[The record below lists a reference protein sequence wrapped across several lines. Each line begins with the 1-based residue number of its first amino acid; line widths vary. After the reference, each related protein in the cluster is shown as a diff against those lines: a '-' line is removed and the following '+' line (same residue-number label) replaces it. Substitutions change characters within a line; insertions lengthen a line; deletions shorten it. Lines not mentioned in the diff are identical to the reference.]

1 MPERR
6 LISFEELRENCGL
19 NVDCVCV
26 HPDNDG
32 YGDIT
37 CSRDTCSI
45 WARLEK
51 ADVCEEATWKKLLA
65 RIKELE
71 SAMSEASVLS
81 IGDDLASFGVP
92 GGNYA
97 AIPFDT
103 WRKAMKEHGES
114 TRTVSVSRLVE
125 IRQLLDTM
133 CAWLDVYTATLVRD
147 WLDEVIGGDDEEKA

>member
-1 MPERR
+1 MERR

-45 WARLEK
+45 WARLEG
-51 ADVCEEATWKKLLA
+51 T
-65 RIKELE
+65 
-71 SAMSEASVLS
+71 
-81 IGDDLASFGVP
+81 
-92 GGNYA
+92 
-97 AIPFDT
+97 
-103 WRKAMKEHGES
+103 

-133 CAWLDVYTATLVRD
+133 CARDGADSATLVRD